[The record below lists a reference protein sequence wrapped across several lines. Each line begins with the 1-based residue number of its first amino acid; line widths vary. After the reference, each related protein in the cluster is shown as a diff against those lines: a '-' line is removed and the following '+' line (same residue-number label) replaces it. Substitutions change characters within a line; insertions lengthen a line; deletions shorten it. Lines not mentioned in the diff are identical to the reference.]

1 MKIEKIVGGFFLTNC
16 YLLESEK
23 EIFVLDPGFSA
34 EKILK
39 EIEKKKKKVKAI
51 LISHYH
57 KDHTLGALEI
67 KEKTKA
73 PIFAGEKEKDFLD
86 FKADKYLKEGDKLKI
101 NSEELLILET
111 PGHSQGSISFLGNNF
126 IFVGDLIFQDGYGRT
141 DLKGGSE
148 KELKETFEKLKK
160 ILKKG
165 IKIFPGHGPEFE
177 YESENIFS
185 F

>member
-23 EIFVLDPGFSA
+23 EMFVLDPGFSA
-34 EKILK
+34 KEILK
-39 EIEKKKKKVKAI
+39 EIEKKKKKIKAI
-51 LISHYH
+51 LITHYH

-73 PIFAGEKEKDFLD
+73 PILAGEKERDFLD
-86 FKADKYLKEGDKLKI
+86 FKVDKFLKEGDKLTI
-101 NSEELLILET
+101 DSEELLVLET
-111 PGHSQGSISFLGNNF
+111 PGHSKGSISFLGRNF

-148 KELKETFEKLKK
+148 EELKETFKKLKK

-165 IKIFPGHGPEFE
+165 IKIYPGHGPEFN
-177 YESENIFS
+177 YESENLFP